1 MMDRFLAR
9 QPIFHADKRVFAY
22 EILSRFGPE
31 NYFRAEAKTAQ
42 HTTAMDELF
51 LMGIQRMTQGLPA
64 FLNCTREF
72 LLGDYLALLPK
83 EAIVGE
89 VLETVKPEE
98 DVLAACHRIR
108 DLGYRL
114 ALDDYEDRLEM
125 RPFLDVAD
133 FVKVDFMLTGSD
145 ERARLVKKFRN
156 WGIPLIAEKVETEEE
171 FKSGVEMGFEYF
183 QGYFFCRPQMV
194 SRKAVPANSAMYL
207 RLLQA
212 THQPDTDLAEIA
224 ELMKQETSLSYRL
237 LRYLNSPAF
246 PLVADI
252 HSIPQAVALLGE
264 RLLKKWIALVC
275 VAGIGEG
282 KPPELVK
289 IPLLRARFCEL
300 LGEKAGM
307 AREANDLFLLGLLS
321 MMDALLEKPMT
332 EILEDL
338 PVNREIKEALNGQPG
353 RLRQV
358 FEVALDYD
366 AGNWEKLAV
375 SAVALGV
382 KEYAIPELHLKAIEW
397 ADEVLSETP
406 AAVNQ

>member
-1 MMDRFLAR
+1 MDRYLAR
-9 QPIFHADKRVFAY
+9 QPIFHADKTVFAY

-31 NYFRAEAKTAQ
+31 NYFRADAKGAQ
-42 HTTAMDELF
+42 HASAMDELF

-89 VLETVKPEE
+89 ILETVKPEE
-98 DVLAACHRIR
+98 DVLAACHRMR

-125 RPFLDVAD
+125 KPFLDVAD
-133 FVKVDFMLTGSD
+133 FVKVDFMLTGPD
-145 ERARLVKKFRN
+145 ERVRLAKKFRN
-156 WGIPLIAEKVETEEE
+156 WGIPLIAEKVESEEE
-171 FKSGVEMGFEYF
+171 FNSGVEIGYEYF

-194 SRKAVPANSAMYL
+194 SRKEVPANSAMYL
-207 RLLQA
+207 RLMQA
-212 THQPDTDLAEIA
+212 IYKPETNLIEIA
-224 ELMKQETSLSYRL
+224 EILKQEASLSYRL

-246 PLVADI
+246 PLIADI
-252 HSIPQAVALLGE
+252 HSIPQAVTLLGE

-307 AREANDLFLLGLLS
+307 ASQANDLFLLGLLS
-321 MMDALLEKPMT
+321 MMDVLLEKPMT
-332 EILEDL
+332 EVLEDL
-338 PVNREIKEALNGQPG
+338 PVNEEIKDALSGKAGN
-353 RLRQV
+353 LRRIL
-358 FEVALDYD
+358 EVALEYD
-366 AGNWEKLAV
+366 AGNWEKL
-375 SAVALGV
+375 SESSEALGL

-406 AAVNQ
+406 ATVHQ